1 MAIAAH
7 DTREDKL
14 KWLLRPVEWA
24 SSVAFFSAVFGLVY
38 WYFEEMDVNHLVLA
52 LCAALAVTSGL
63 LIWAV
68 ARLTNA
74 ARWR

>member
-14 KWLLRPVEWA
+14 KWLMRPVEWA

-38 WYFEEMDVNHLVLA
+38 WYFEEMDANHLVLA

>member
-7 DTREDKL
+7 ETREDKL
-14 KWLLRPVEWA
+14 KWLCRPIDWA
-24 SSVAFFSAVFGLVY
+24 SSVAFYSTTFGFVF
-38 WYFEEMDVNHLVLA
+38 WYFGIWEAQHLVPV
-52 LCAALAVTSGL
+52 LCACLGVTSGL